1 MTYYATW
8 RWFKWLRKEDRIGDP
23 CRGISYCAFQHK
35 RTDIIVES
43 SMILSGWQASRQIDA
58 AQAWNVWVQTYA
70 QEFAGQFR
78 QLLKTI
84 RLGHGRSS
92 RRTMIRVDVIYRIGK
107 TIVVCDLLHSYYGR
121 NTEDFSPRSWK
132 KIRKIF
138 TLERRTKMRV
148 DVVYRIDKTIKVF
161 DLNTCTKG
169 AV

>member
-8 RWFKWLRKEDRIGDP
+8 RWFKWPRKEDRIGDP

-84 RLGHGRSS
+84 RLGHGRRS
-92 RRTMIRVDVIYRIGK
+92 RRAMIKVDFTYRIGK
-107 TIVVCDLLHSYYGR
+107 TIVVCDLLHSYYGKTFR
-121 NTEDFSPRSWK
+121 LG
-132 KIRKIF
+132 